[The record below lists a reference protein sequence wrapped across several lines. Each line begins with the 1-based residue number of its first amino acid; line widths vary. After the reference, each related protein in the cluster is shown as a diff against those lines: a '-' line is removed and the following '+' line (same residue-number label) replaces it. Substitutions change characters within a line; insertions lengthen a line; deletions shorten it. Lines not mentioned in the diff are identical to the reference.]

1 MRYRLLGRSGLRVSE
16 VALGAM
22 TFSDR
27 GLTWGADAGASREI
41 FEAFA
46 EAGGTFV
53 DTANIYGDNPG
64 GEQHSSERV
73 LGDLLAADRDHFVVS
88 TKYTSSNT
96 YDISRSGNSL
106 KSMRESVDG
115 SLRALRTDHIDLLW
129 LHTWD
134 ATTPVDEVL
143 RGVNRLVAAGKILYF
158 GFSDTPAWVVSQ
170 AAAMADARGWTPPIA
185 IQVEYSLAQR
195 TPERDLVPMAEALDL
210 AATAWSPLAGGRL
223 TGKYVGARPTAQ
235 THRLADSAFTE
246 LEAPGGER
254 PDVAANAVIEVGA
267 KIGRPPAHVA
277 LAWLRQRGVIPIV
290 GGRRPEQIRENL
302 GFLDLHLE
310 PEHLERL
317 DAATAPSLGFP
328 HDFLATDMVRSYAT
342 SGHYDRLDNHRVR
355 T

>member
-1 MRYRLLGRSGLRVSE
+1 VSD

-27 GLTWGADAGASREI
+27 GLTWGADIETSRAI

-73 LGDLLAADRDHFVVS
+73 LADLLASDRDHFILA

-96 YDISRSGNSL
+96 FDISRSGNSL

-134 ATTPVDEVL
+134 ETTPVDEVL
-143 RGVNRLVAAGKILYF
+143 RGANQLVSAGKILYF
-158 GFSDTPAWVVSQ
+158 GFSDTPVWVVSH

-210 AATAWSPLAGGRL
+210 GVTAWSPLAGGRL
-223 TGKYVGARPTAQ
+223 TGKYVGTEPAVG
-235 THRLADSAFTE
+235 THRLADEAFTS

-254 PDVAANAVIEVGA
+254 PDVAANAVLEVAA
-267 KIGRPPAHVA
+267 KIDRPPAHVA
-277 LAWLRQRGVIPIV
+277 LAWLRQRGVIPIL

-302 GFLDLHLE
+302 GCLDLRLE
-310 PEHLERL
+310 PEQLDAL

-328 HDFLATDMVRSYAT
+328 HDFLATDMVRSYST
-342 SGHYDRLDNHRVR
+342 SGQYDRLYNHRLR

>member
-1 MRYRLLGRSGLRVSE
+1 VSE

-27 GLTWGADAGASREI
+27 GLTWGASIEDARAI
-41 FEAFA
+41 FETFA
-46 EAGGTFV
+46 DAGGTFV

-73 LGDLLAADRDHFVVS
+73 LGDLLAADRDHFVVA

-96 YDISRSGNSL
+96 FDVSRSGNSL

-115 SLRALRTDHIDLLW
+115 SLRALRTDHIDLMW

-143 RGVNRLVAAGKILYF
+143 RGVNQLVTAGKILYF
-158 GFSDTPAWVVSQ
+158 GFSDTPAWVVSH
-170 AAAMADARGWTPPIA
+170 AAATADARGWTPPIA
-185 IQVEYSLAQR
+185 IQVEYSLSQR
-195 TPERDLVPMAEALDL
+195 TPERDLVPMAGALDL
-210 AATAWSPLAGGRL
+210 GVTAWSPLAGGRL
-223 TGKYVGARPTAQ
+223 TGKYVGAHPTAE

-254 PDVAANAVIEVGA
+254 PDVAANAVIEVAA
-267 KIGRPPAHVA
+267 KIDRPPSHVA
-277 LAWLRQRGVIPIV
+277 LAWLRRRGAIPIL

-310 PEHLERL
+310 PEQLDVL

-328 HDFLATDMVRSYAT
+328 HDFLASDMVRSYST